1 MSDRKLFLILI
12 TLITIL
18 VFIQI
23 SPIFASDDSRFRA
36 DIDRLNARVSRLENA
51 ILNVRQRQDNS
62 ANNPS
67 INTSPQIIDGE
78 VIGRSDPLFERL
90 STLVIELKERVMNLE
105 KRMTQIEK

>member
-1 MSDRKLFLILI
+1 MITNRKFLLILLII
-12 TLITIL
+12 TLL
-18 VFIQI
+18 IQI
-23 SPIFASDDSRFRA
+23 SPILASDDSRFRG

-51 ILNVRQRQDNS
+51 ILNVRQQQNNS

-78 VIGRSDPLFERL
+78 LIGRSDPLFERL